1 MVRCSVVVLT
11 DNPGASLAGPWQW
24 RGWGN
29 LKLRQTQGLMTEAR
43 RFPAPW
49 SQGDAG
55 ANIFSMLEEDEVAL
69 ALAELHVTEARGR
82 VSDQSAKITRLKSF
96 GESSL
101 EAEQE
106 LGLFEAYLLIVESHR
121 DFLLRSRQQ
130 RPDKR

>member
-24 RGWGN
+24 RGRGN

-55 ANIFSMLEEDEVAL
+55 ANIFSMLEEHEVAL
-69 ALAELHVTEARGR
+69 ALAELHVKHADAFPISRRRLRGSKASVKAHWR
-82 VSDQSAKITRLKSF
+82 LNKSSDYLKRTF
-96 GESSL
+96 
-101 EAEQE
+101 
-106 LGLFEAYLLIVESHR
+106 
-121 DFLLRSRQQ
+121 
-130 RPDKR
+130 